1 MLDELKG
8 GGDYPNKKEIVALAS
23 GIPPLSAFDDLGRIV
38 RFYVANYVMPNSLA
52 GDAMHLAYA
61 SYYDVDY
68 LLIWNCNHLANA
80 NKRGHIQVINA
91 RLGFSTPEIITPLEL
106 FKEEKRP

>member
-1 MLDELKG
+1 MPLPDDIKQ
-8 GGDYPNKKEIVALAS
+8 IVK
-23 GIPPLSAFDDLGRIV
+23 
-38 RFYVANYVMPNSLA
+38 FYVAHYVMPQSLA
-52 GDAMHLAYA
+52 GDAAHLAYA
-61 SYYDVDY
+61 SYYNVEY

-80 NKRGHIQVINA
+80 NKRRHIQVINA